1 MILDLDADA
10 NTAMAT
16 SLRVFWRDLP
26 AILVWGV
33 LIVALVALGF
43 ATMLVGMIVI
53 VPLLGHATW
62 QAYRDLVH

>member
-1 MILDLDADA
+1 MG
-10 NTAMAT
+10 T

-26 AILVWGV
+26 AILVWGL
-33 LIVALVALGF
+33 LIVVLVAIGF